1 MLILNSFT
9 FLLAVKPY
17 FKVLSKNTTA
27 LEGQPTMLHCLAEG
41 DPKPYVKWDRNG
53 EVSAIET
60 NTRFQVRAVSRA
72 RAGVTVACHWLAQCA
87 V

>member
-53 EVSAIET
+53 EVSAIES
-60 NTRFQVRAVSRA
+60 NSRFQVRAAYFYALSLFIIWVDY
-72 RAGVTVACHWLAQCA
+72 T
-87 V
+87 